1 MEITRLGVMG
11 GTFNPIHLGHLMIAE
26 EARQA
31 FHLKKVLFV
40 PSYITPNKDVCG
52 ATAEQRLAM
61 TRLATADNPYFT
73 VSDMEMRRR
82 GNSYTVDTLRL
93 LKEIYGPSHSLYF
106 ISGTDTIH
114 DLHNWNN
121 PEEILSLCQ
130 FIGATRPDGSEQID
144 SIISSFGEL
153 GKNILKLPV
162 PTMEISSTELR
173 RRIRRGLS
181 VRYMMP
187 SAVVEYIRKNG
198 VYQCTTKNS
207 KMPLK
212 QI

>member
-1 MEITRLGVMG
+1 
-11 GTFNPIHLGHLMIAE
+11 MIAE

-61 TRLATADNPYFT
+61 TRLATADYPYFT

-173 RRIRRGLS
+173 RRIRLGLS

>member
-61 TRLATADNPYFT
+61 TRLATPDNPYFT

-173 RRIRRGLS
+173 RRIRLGLS